1 MAATAVPEYRR
12 LRPETPDQSNDG
24 SSLAD
29 RKQDDSPPTTHR
41 VHLPTK
47 APTVRY
53 VPHSG
58 WSRYKSAVQTLI
70 PVRRGRSADQ
80 CLPLDK
86 VGLFSY
92 ITFNWLLST
101 VNNLEDSTIPENSPL
116 DSCDINGQ
124 RLHHIWR
131 EEGVRTGQLGSSLF
145 TVMWRFV
152 RTRVIV
158 AVFIYIV
165 GLAFSIQGPVICLGG
180 FLASLRNVKSISYVN
195 STTKNAMKTEA
206 VEDGD
211 GGSGTNI
218 MITEALLWALGFV
231 VTELISIVFIAWSW
245 SIICRTAGRL
255 RSAIM
260 ALIYNKLVRLSNL
273 NTVSTQQM
281 VTLMGTDG
289 QKLYE
294 AVLYGPHV
302 ITAPIVLIAC
312 ALSCFFILTDS
323 DLDTLIAMSVF
334 LLSYPLL
341 YVLVRLASHLSAR
354 ATALCTRRLALV
366 YEMLVHI
373 RLVKMTTWENVLTR
387 HLKDARNQ
395 ELGFTS
401 RQYLCDGFC
410 LSTLQVIPAIALV
423 LFLCSKADVHLEA
436 YQLFPVLALFFGHM
450 KYSLFSF
457 WLGVKKISDVFP
469 SLERFKSIMLL
480 NEANKFTE
488 KPINRLM
495 AVNISN
501 ASFLWNNV
509 GGHKKTDR
517 TKRRYSNTNIEM
529 DQLAV
534 TVKDHV
540 EPVLVDITFLAPKG
554 KLIGV
559 CGAPKCG
566 KTSLLLAV
574 LGHLHQSCG
583 QVSRD
588 GNCAYVGQRPWI
600 WTASVRDNIVFKEP
614 FLHKRYYNA
623 VHSCCLNEDIN
634 QLPHHD
640 ETQIDEIRLSPG
652 QKQRIALARALYS
665 NRDIYLLDNP
675 LSMVDADMGAA
686 VFDKCILKAL
696 HGRTVILATRQVQFM
711 TRCDEVY
718 VMDHGKILQSGTH
731 EQLMKD
737 CPQYSTLI
745 KTYTHENAKKYF
757 VETTR
762 RHDSVSSM
770 TVFLSQ
776 HIRHTDSSW
785 SVGSCEVDGKD
796 VRHLDNVDLSTIG
809 TVGAYI
815 TYLASVRNY
824 LYIICGV
831 LSQLLYNAGLF
842 GVPLA
847 LLHFQNDWT
856 DMATFVNATLII
868 LMCVSGFMWSFSFS
882 MVVVGVSQRAHE
894 SWFEKL
900 CRAPMGYFQASPAM
914 MSVLN
919 LFSLIDLR
927 LPQSLRHLLD
937 NSVFFFCAILML
949 MYISPYTLAIVLLM
963 LFVTALVLGLPH
975 RRILL
980 KLHEIEVASRV
991 PLYEHLVTTI
1001 TGRTTIQAFAKD
1013 KEFISDFTRKC
1024 DDNGT
1029 SLFLLSAASRWLAV
1043 RVQLI
1048 AAVAVGLVAAVLV
1061 FSPPVLWSEHL
1072 PAEWIAGLVLVFAL
1086 QLGSS
1091 LQHILETMAESEAR
1105 LRMFAESSRCIQ
1117 GIRSEGYASKTIS
1130 IALPANWPT
1139 DGSIVFEDVKT
1150 KTLPGTQHA
1159 LNEMSFNIKSGQKIG
1174 VVGLPGS
1181 GKKLVVDALFRLVE
1195 LSNGRI
1201 LVGGTDIARVP
1212 LEKLRSSVAIVP
1224 QDPVLFT
1231 GSIRLNIDPHRIYRD
1246 SELWESLQKVNL
1258 KERIERLPQR
1268 LNTLVDRNGDK
1279 LTVGERQLLCLA
1291 RACLRDTKVLVLEE
1305 PLATVGGELDSLL
1318 NHVAWNLFPS
1328 STVITIAHQMKY
1340 VVHCDQ
1346 VIVVQAGKVVEFDT
1360 PTNLYKNRQS
1370 FFSKMISASTGNL
1383 FETEL

>member
-1 MAATAVPEYRR
+1 
-12 LRPETPDQSNDG
+12 
-24 SSLAD
+24 
-29 RKQDDSPPTTHR
+29 
-41 VHLPTK
+41 
-47 APTVRY
+47 
-53 VPHSG
+53 
-58 WSRYKSAVQTLI
+58 
-70 PVRRGRSADQ
+70 
-80 CLPLDK
+80 
-86 VGLFSY
+86 
-92 ITFNWLLST
+92 
-101 VNNLEDSTIPENSPL
+101 
-116 DSCDINGQ
+116 
-124 RLHHIWR
+124 
-131 EEGVRTGQLGSSLF
+131 
-145 TVMWRFV
+145 MW
-152 RTRVIV
+152 
-158 AVFIYIV
+158 
-165 GLAFSIQGPVICLGG
+165 
-180 FLASLRNVKSISYVN
+180 
-195 STTKNAMKTEA
+195 
-206 VEDGD
+206 
-211 GGSGTNI
+211 
-218 MITEALLWALGFV
+218 
-231 VTELISIVFIAWSW
+231 
-245 SIICRTAGRL
+245 
-255 RSAIM
+255 
-260 ALIYNKLVRLSNL
+260 
-273 NTVSTQQM
+273 
-281 VTLMGTDG
+281 
-289 QKLYE
+289 
-294 AVLYGPHV
+294 
-302 ITAPIVLIAC
+302 
-312 ALSCFFILTDS
+312 SCF
-323 DLDTLIAMSVF
+323 
-334 LLSYPLL
+334 
-341 YVLVRLASHLSAR
+341 
-354 ATALCTRRLALV
+354 
-366 YEMLVHI
+366 
-373 RLVKMTTWENVLTR
+373 
-387 HLKDARNQ
+387 Q
-395 ELGFTS
+395 
-401 RQYLCDGFC
+401 
-410 LSTLQVIPAIALV
+410 
-423 LFLCSKADVHLEA
+423 
-436 YQLFPVLALFFGHM
+436 
-450 KYSLFSF
+450 
-457 WLGVKKISDVFP
+457 
-469 SLERFKSIMLL
+469 SIMLL

-614 FLHKRYYNA
+614 FLHKR
-623 VHSCCLNEDIN
+623 
-634 QLPHHD
+634 
-640 ETQIDEIRLSPG
+640 
-652 QKQRIALARALYS
+652 
-665 NRDIYLLDNP
+665 DIYLLDNP

-696 HGRTVILATRQVQFM
+696 HGRTVILATRQVQKGRNVNLKYNGNQLKKTDNSKYFGIIFDAVLSWNKHTEMFM

-815 TYLASVRNY
+815 TYLGSVRNY

-842 GVPLA
+842 GIPLA

-919 LFSLIDLR
+919 LFSLSMQDIDLR

-1231 GSIRLNIDPHRIYRD
+1231 GSISCNNFHIGQSGRSFQTQCNENITAITKSHNTSTYTEHITNSNHNYNKETATAVVLFHRLNIDPHRIYRD

-1258 KERIERLPQR
+1258 KERIERLPHR

-1346 VIVVQAGKVVEFDT
+1346 VIVVQAGKVSVEQL
-1360 PTNLYKNRQS
+1360 LY
-1370 FFSKMISASTGNL
+1370 FY
-1383 FETEL
+1383 